1 MLTFSVIVR
10 DGKGGKDRVVML
22 PHALESALK
31 SQLATSHALWSA
43 DRAAQRPGVIF
54 HMRLKP
60 STHVQGKLGLGI
72 GCLRRPHWLSTRGR
86 ALSGGTICM
95 SSGFKER

>member
-72 GCLRRPHWLSTRGR
+72 GCLRRPICRWTLAA
-86 ALSGGTICM
+86 ALSVGITCM
-95 SSGFKER
+95 NKGFNVP